1 MNPNIQHDLMRAR
14 ITELHRCARRADAGR
29 TARTGFTRVCWGVIV
44 LMATAMTLLSGVP
57 AAHAMN
63 VPPPGE
69 DSGASAQ
76 VVIHPVVVGGMVG
89 WQIVLI
95 AVGSA
100 LLASAL
106 TLLAVRVGRR
116 ATPAQPTHP

>member
-14 ITELHRCARRADAGR
+14 IAEIHRCARRADAGR
-29 TARTGFTRVCWGVIV
+29 TARTALTRARWSVIV
-44 LMATAMTLLSGVP
+44 LMAAAVTFLSGVP

-69 DSGASAQ
+69 DSGASAP
-76 VVIHPVVVGGMVG
+76 VVIHPAAVGGMAG

-106 TLLAVRVGRR
+106 TLLAVWVGRR

>member
-14 ITELHRCARRADAGR
+14 IAEMHRQARRADAGR
-29 TARTGFTRVCWGVIV
+29 TAGTALTRVRWCIV
-44 LMATAMTLLSGVP
+44 GLIATAMTFLSGVP

-63 VPPPGE
+63 VAPPGE
-69 DSGASAQ
+69 DSGASTS
-76 VVIHPVVVGGMVG
+76 VVIHPVAVGGMAG

-95 AVGSA
+95 GAGSA

-116 ATPAQPTHP
+116 ATPARPSHP

>member
-1 MNPNIQHDLMRAR
+1 MNPTIQHDLMQAR
-14 ITELHRCARRADAGR
+14 ITDMHRQARRTSTGSTAHPAIPRLRWLIAGL
-29 TARTGFTRVCWGVIV
+29 V
-44 LMATAMTLLSGVP
+44 ATAMAFLAGAP
-57 AAHAMN
+57 AAMAIN

-69 DSGASAQ
+69 NSGVLPS
-76 VVIHPVVVGGMVG
+76 VVVNPPAAGGTPG

-106 TLLAVRVGRR
+106 TLLAVRVARR
-116 ATPAQPTHP
+116 ATPAQPSHP